1 MYQRLM
7 ILAYLKEGK
16 SQAETARLLYIST
29 QKVSAWLKR
38 FRQEGIEGLQDKERS
53 GRPRLLDRCHHEA
66 LKKKIGD
73 AQSAL
78 PGGRLRGVD
87 IIRLIKEE
95 WGATYSLS
103 GLYYLLN
110 DIGMSWISA
119 RSKHPKQ
126 DDGAQEYFKKL

>member
-7 ILAYLKEGK
+7 ILAHLKEGK
-16 SQAETARLLYIST
+16 SQVETAELLYISS
-29 QKVSAWLKR
+29 QKVSAWFKR
-38 FRQEGIEGLQDKERS
+38 FSEEGIEGLQDKTRS
-53 GRPRLLDRCHHEA
+53 GRPRLLASDHHKV
-66 LKKKIGD
+66 LKQKIED

-78 PGGRLRGVD
+78 PGGRLRGED
-87 IIRLIKEE
+87 IIQLIKKE

-110 DIGMSWISA
+110 DIGMSWIST

-126 DDGAQEYFKKL
+126 NEEAQEHFKKL